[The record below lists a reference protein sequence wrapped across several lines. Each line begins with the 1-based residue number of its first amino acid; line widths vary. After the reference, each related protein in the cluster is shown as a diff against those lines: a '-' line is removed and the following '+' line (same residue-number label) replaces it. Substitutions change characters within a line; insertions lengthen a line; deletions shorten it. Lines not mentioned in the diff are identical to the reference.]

1 MKRRTFSKAL
11 ISPIGFSAMGGKLF
25 PANIP
30 RMNAG
35 GNKWSAKGLKL
46 GISHQRPDALHEKH
60 FNYLK
65 QMGVEY
71 LEIRIPS
78 ERSALRDIIDIRD
91 KVENAG
97 LKVFEIMLADKYNIK
112 ESALGLPGRDE
123 EIKFFQ
129 NFLGN
134 LGKAGIDTTTY
145 AWLNLGAY
153 QTGTTLTRGCRTRLF
168 ELESAQRLPNLY
180 DQKFPEAE
188 LWDHYEYFIRHVL
201 PVAEDAGVRLQ
212 LHPNDPPVSLQGVPR
227 IFSSTKA
234 FRRAMEIS
242 NHSPYSGILF
252 CTGTF
257 AEMSG
262 PDGKEDLLRAIHE
275 FGSRGHIYQV
285 HFRNVSN
292 SLPVFHETFPDDG
305 YLSMY
310 RVMKALRQV
319 NFNGMVVPDHVP
331 VCENSEAGSEAG
343 EAYVFGYIRAL
354 IQAVDAELGRFVDR
368 GKRDGIFERR

>member
-25 PANIP
+25 PANIA

-123 EIKFFQ
+123 EITNFFKI
-129 NFLGN
+129 FSGIW
-134 LGKAGIDTTTY
+134 GKRGIDTTTY

-180 DQKFPEAE
+180 DQKFHEAE
-188 LWDHYEYFIRHVL
+188 LWDHYEYF
-201 PVAEDAGVRLQ
+201 
-212 LHPNDPPVSLQGVPR
+212 
-227 IFSSTKA
+227 
-234 FRRAMEIS
+234 
-242 NHSPYSGILF
+242 
-252 CTGTF
+252 
-257 AEMSG
+257 
-262 PDGKEDLLRAIHE
+262 
-275 FGSRGHIYQV
+275 
-285 HFRNVSN
+285 
-292 SLPVFHETFPDDG
+292 
-305 YLSMY
+305 
-310 RVMKALRQV
+310 MKAC
-319 NFNGMVVPDHVP
+319 P
-331 VCENSEAGSEAG
+331 AGCGRCRSQTAVASQRPSG
-343 EAYVFGYIRAL
+343 CSPGRAQN
-354 IQAVDAELGRFVDR
+354 IQQHEGIPES
-368 GKRDGIFERR
+368 DGDIEP